1 MASVN
6 FREEGLKRISA
17 ATDLHHSGNFEEALI
32 HYKSGLEL
40 LTHAI
45 KYETN
50 PLLKSKLLE
59 RVKEW
64 MEVAEEAKQE
74 LSKRPSK

>member
-1 MASVN
+1 MATIN
-6 FREEGLKRISA
+6 FREEGLKKISL
-17 ATDLHHSGNFEEALI
+17 ATELHNSGNFEEALSN
-32 HYKSGLEL
+32 YRNGLEM

-50 PLLKSKLLE
+50 PALKSKLLE

-64 MEVAEEAKQE
+64 MERAEEVKQE
-74 LSKRPSK
+74 IADKAAK